1 MIFRNIIAA
10 FTTLSMVLIS
20 TSANAQD
27 ADTTDYMQLSTQLEI
42 ENQMALQ
49 QLQMMNDAADMILLK
64 LEQRV
69 LNWMNP
75 NMSWMTQMNH
85 MNLSKC

>member
-10 FTTLSMVLIS
+10 FTTLSMVLIFA
-20 TSANAQD
+20 SANAQD
-27 ADTTDYMQLSTQLEI
+27 ADTTDYVRLSKQLEI

-64 LEQRV
+64 LEQRE
-69 LNWMNP
+69 LMKQQENAMIKEDE
-75 NMSWMTQMNH
+75 Q
-85 MNLSKC
+85 

>member
-10 FTTLSMVLIS
+10 FTTLSMVLIFA
-20 TSANAQD
+20 SANAQD
-27 ADTTDYMQLSTQLEI
+27 ADTTDYVQLSKQLEI

-64 LEQRV
+64 LEQRE
-69 LNWMNP
+69 LMKQQEDD
-75 NMSWMTQMNH
+75 MIKEDEQ
-85 MNLSKC
+85 

>member
-64 LEQRV
+64 LEQRE
-69 LNWMNP
+69 LMKQQEDA
-75 NMSWMTQMNH
+75 MIKEDEQ
-85 MNLSKC
+85 